1 MSLDVTGI
9 FEIESEAEKA
19 VVQLV
24 KDGFVNSNVR
34 VSTQQK
40 AIRTNKNYHYT
51 SQDQDNGFVKFFDNV
66 LAGHEESNPDKFIRP
81 SELDT
86 KVTVRVETTSEA
98 ERAANIMEIYGAIN
112 VNKKQG
118 EFF

>member
-19 VVQLV
+19 VDQLIR
-24 KDGFVNSNVR
+24 DGFSDKDIK
-34 VSTQQK
+34 VSTQPK
-40 AIRTNKNYHYT
+40 EIKSNKNYQYT
-51 SQDQDNGFVKFFDNV
+51 REDRDNGFVKFFDNV
-66 LAGHEESNPDKFIRP
+66 LAGHSESDPEKYLKP
-81 SELDT
+81 SEFDT
-86 KVTVRVETTSEA
+86 KVTVHVETTGEA
-98 ERAANIMEIYGAIN
+98 ERAANIMGVYGATN